1 MKENEPIF
9 WISTVYLC
17 IFIILF
23 GIGLGLG
30 NIFLAFYTLIFVMFE
45 TWCIVFWYFQM
56 EYNLTRKD
64 NE

>member
-1 MKENEPIF
+1 MKKNELVF
-9 WISTVYLC
+9 WTSTVYLC

-23 GIGLGLG
+23 GIELGLG
-30 NIFLAFYTLIFVMFE
+30 NIFLVFYTLIFVMFE
-45 TWCIVFWYFQM
+45 TWCIVFWYFHM